1 MTLSRLS
8 DVIGGNTRRGELAV
22 GIYLVPGFPSWSAS
36 LEALRLC
43 VRHDVDFIE
52 FPAISDPPRAR
63 GASERQRAS
72 PAARRPE
79 PQWSPRTGQL
89 IARALR
95 DAEPGS
101 EAQRLEWLLRAPVR
115 VAIVYGS
122 AWPSPAAW
130 SAPSSLRAGVS
141 GYLFETDPPD
151 ITDYA
156 LAAAKDGAVV
166 IPAVDATAAGLSD
179 ADRRVISRGGGFVY
193 ASLGPNTGTRAASL
207 DDLQRKRAEVQS
219 LRPDLPVCAAFGISE
234 PADVEELRGS
244 GACDGVI
251 IGTAAMAKLEAG
263 TSAFAG
269 WLKGIMG
276 AAK

>member
-52 FPAISDPPRAR
+52 FPAISDP
-63 GASERQRAS
+63 
-72 PAARRPE
+72 
-79 PQWSPRTGQL
+79 QWSPRTGPL

-101 EAQRLEWLLRAPVR
+101 EAQWLEWLLRAPVR

-122 AWPSPAAW
+122 AWPSPAVW
-130 SAPSSLRAGVS
+130 SAPPSLRAGVS

-151 ITDYA
+151 VTDYA
-156 LAAAKDGAVV
+156 LAAADDGAVV

-207 DDLQRKRAEVQS
+207 TDLARKRAEVGS
-219 LRPDLPVCAAFGISE
+219 IRPDLPVCAAFGISE

-244 GACDGVI
+244 GGCDGVI
-251 IGTAAMAKLEAG
+251 IGTAAVARLEEG

-269 WLKGIMG
+269 WLKGIMA

>member
-8 DVIGGNTRRGELAV
+8 DVISGNTRRGELAV

-36 LEALRLC
+36 LEALNLC

-52 FPAISDPPRAR
+52 FPAISDPR
-63 GASERQRAS
+63 
-72 PAARRPE
+72 
-79 PQWSPRTGQL
+79 WSPRTGKL

-101 EAQRLEWLLRAPVR
+101 ETQRLEWLLRAPVR

-122 AWPSPAAW
+122 AWPSPTVW
-130 SAPSSLRAGVS
+130 SASPSLRAGVS

-156 LAAAKDGAVV
+156 LAAAEDRAVV

-179 ADRRVISRGGGFVY
+179 GDRRVISHGGGFVY
-193 ASLGPNTGTRAASL
+193 ASLGPSTGTRAASL
-207 DDLQRKRAEVQS
+207 SDLRRKRAEVRS
-219 LRPDLPVCAAFGISE
+219 VRPDLPVCAAFGINE

-244 GACDGVI
+244 GGCDGVI
-251 IGTAAMAKLEAG
+251 IGTAAVAKLEEG
-263 TSAFAG
+263 TAVFAG
-269 WLKGIMG
+269 WLKGIMA

>member
-1 MTLSRLS
+1 MTLCRLS

-36 LEALRLC
+36 LDALSLC

-52 FPAISDPPRAR
+52 FPAISD
-63 GASERQRAS
+63 
-72 PAARRPE
+72 

-130 SAPSSLRAGVS
+130 SAPFSLRTGVS

-156 LAAAKDGAVV
+156 LAAAEDGAVV

-179 ADRRVISRGGGFVY
+179 ADRRVINRGGGFES

-207 DDLQRKRAEVQS
+207 TDLQRKRAEVRS
-219 LRPDLPVCAAFGISE
+219 IRPDLPVCAAFGISA

-244 GACDGVI
+244 GGCDGVI
-251 IGTAAMAKLEAG
+251 IGTAAVAALEAG

-269 WLKGIMG
+269 WLKGIMA

>member
-1 MTLSRLS
+1 MTPSRLS

-36 LEALRLC
+36 LEALTLC

-52 FPAISDPPRAR
+52 FPAISDP
-63 GASERQRAS
+63 
-72 PAARRPE
+72 
-79 PQWSPRTGQL
+79 QWSPRTGEV

-95 DAEPGS
+95 NAEPGS
-101 EAQRLEWLLRAPVR
+101 EDQRLEWLLRAPVR

-122 AWPSPAAW
+122 AWPSPATW
-130 SAPSSLRAGVS
+130 SAPPSLRAGVS

-156 LAAAKDGAVV
+156 LAAAEDGAVV

-179 ADRRVISRGGGFVY
+179 ADRRVISHGGGFVY
-193 ASLGPNTGTRAASL
+193 ASLGPNTGARAASL
-207 DDLQRKRAEVQS
+207 ADLQRKRAEVRS
-219 LRPDLPVCAAFGISE
+219 IRPALPVCAAFGINE

-244 GACDGVI
+244 CDGVV
-251 IGTAAMAKLEAG
+251 IGTAAMAKLEEG

-269 WLKGIMG
+269 WLKGIMA

>member
-8 DVIGGNTRRGELAV
+8 DVIGGNARRGALAV

-36 LEALRLC
+36 LEALSLC

-52 FPAISDPPRAR
+52 FPAISDPR
-63 GASERQRAS
+63 
-72 PAARRPE
+72 
-79 PQWSPRTGQL
+79 WSPRTGQL

-151 ITDYA
+151 ITAYA
-156 LAAAKDGAVV
+156 LAAAEDGAVV

-207 DDLQRKRAEVQS
+207 TDLQRKRAEVQS
-219 LRPDLPVCAAFGISE
+219 IRPDLPVCAAFGISE

-244 GACDGVI
+244 GGCDGVI
-251 IGTAAMAKLEAG
+251 IGTAAVAKLEAG

-269 WLKGIMG
+269 WLKGIMA

>member
-36 LEALRLC
+36 LEALRMC
-43 VRHDVDFIE
+43 VRSDVDFIE
-52 FPAISDPPRAR
+52 FPAISDP
-63 GASERQRAS
+63 
-72 PAARRPE
+72 
-79 PQWSPRTGQL
+79 QWSPRTGRL

-101 EAQRLEWLLRAPVR
+101 EAQWFEWLLRAPVR

-122 AWPSPAAW
+122 AWPSPATW
-130 SAPSSLRAGVS
+130 SAPPASRAGVS

-156 LAAAKDGAVV
+156 LAAAEDGAVV
-166 IPAVDATAAGLSD
+166 IPAVGATAAGLSD

-193 ASLGPNTGTRAASL
+193 TSLGPNTGIRAASL
-207 DDLQRKRAEVQS
+207 ADLQRTREEVRS
-219 LRPDLPVCAAFGISE
+219 IRPDLPVCAAFGISE
-234 PADVEELRGS
+234 RADVEELRGS
-244 GACDGVI
+244 CDGVV
-251 IGTAAMAKLEAG
+251 IGTAAVAKLEEG

-269 WLKGIMG
+269 WLKGIMA

>member
-1 MTLSRLS
+1 MTPSRLS
-8 DVIGGNTRRGELAV
+8 DVISGNARRGELGV

-52 FPAISDPPRAR
+52 FPAISDP
-63 GASERQRAS
+63 E
-72 PAARRPE
+72 
-79 PQWSPRTGQL
+79 WSPRTGAL

-101 EAQRLEWLLRAPVR
+101 EAQWHEWLLRAPVR
-115 VAIVYGS
+115 VAIVYPS
-122 AWPSPAAW
+122 AWPSPTTW
-130 SAPSSLRAGVS
+130 VAPPSLQAGVS

-151 ITDYA
+151 VTDYA
-156 LAAAKDGAVV
+156 LAAAEDGAVV

-179 ADRRVISRGGGFVY
+179 GDRRVITRGGGFVY
-193 ASLGPNTGTRAASL
+193 ASLGPNTGARSASL
-207 DDLQRKRAEVQS
+207 SDLVRKRAEVQS
-219 LRPDLPVCAAFGISE
+219 IRPDLPVCAAFGINE

-244 GACDGVI
+244 GGCDGVI
-251 IGTAAMAKLEAG
+251 IGTAAVARLEEG
-263 TSAFAG
+263 TSVFAD
-269 WLKGIMG
+269 WLKGIMA

>member
-1 MTLSRLS
+1 MTLCRLS

-52 FPAISDPPRAR
+52 FPAISDPR
-63 GASERQRAS
+63 
-72 PAARRPE
+72 
-79 PQWSPRTGQL
+79 WSPRTGRL
-89 IARALR
+89 IARALT

-101 EAQRLEWLLRAPVR
+101 EAQRIEWLLRAPVR

-122 AWPSPAAW
+122 AWPAPAAW
-130 SAPSSLRAGVS
+130 SAPSSLRVGVS
-141 GYLFETDPPD
+141 GYLFENDPPN

-156 LAAAKDGAVV
+156 LAAAEDGAVV

-179 ADRRVISRGGGFVY
+179 ADRRVITRGGGFVY

-207 DDLQRKRAEVQS
+207 SDLQRKRAEVQAI
-219 LRPDLPVCAAFGISE
+219 RPDLPVCAAFGISE
-234 PADVEELRGS
+234 PADVDELRGS
-244 GACDGVI
+244 GGCDGVI
-251 IGTAAMAKLEAG
+251 IGTAAVAKLEAG
-263 TSAFAG
+263 TSAFTG
-269 WLKGIMG
+269 WLKGIMA

>member
-22 GIYLVPGFPSWSAS
+22 GIYLIPGFPSWSAS

-52 FPAISDPPRAR
+52 FPVISA
-63 GASERQRAS
+63 
-72 PAARRPE
+72 
-79 PQWSPRTGQL
+79 PQWSPRTGRQ

-95 DAEPGS
+95 EAEPGS
-101 EAQRLEWLLRAPVR
+101 EAQWLEWLLRAPVR
-115 VAIVYGS
+115 VAIVYRS

-130 SAPSSLRAGVS
+130 SAPPSLRAGVS

-151 ITDYA
+151 VTDYA
-156 LAAAKDGAVV
+156 LAAAEDGAVV

-207 DDLQRKRAEVQS
+207 SDLARKRAAVQS
-219 LRPDLPVCAAFGISE
+219 FRPDLPVCAAFGISE

-244 GACDGVI
+244 GGCDGVI
-251 IGTAAMAKLEAG
+251 IGSAAVAKLEEG

-269 WLKGIMG
+269 WLKGVMA

>member
-1 MTLSRLS
+1 MTPSRLS
-8 DVIGGNTRRGELAV
+8 DVIGGTTRRGELAV

-36 LEALRLC
+36 LEALTLC
-43 VRHDVDFIE
+43 VRHGVDFIE
-52 FPAISDPPRAR
+52 FPAISDP
-63 GASERQRAS
+63 
-72 PAARRPE
+72 
-79 PQWSPRTGQL
+79 QWSPRTGEV

-95 DAEPGS
+95 NAEPGS
-101 EAQRLEWLLRAPVR
+101 EVQRLDWLVRAPVR

-130 SAPSSLRAGVS
+130 SASPSLRAGVS

-156 LAAAKDGAVV
+156 LAAAEDGAVV

-179 ADRRVISRGGGFVY
+179 ADRRVISHGGGFVY
-193 ASLGPNTGTRAASL
+193 ASLGPNTGARAASL
-207 DDLQRKRAEVQS
+207 TDLQRKRAEVRS
-219 LRPDLPVCAAFGISE
+219 IRPELPVCAAFGINE

-244 GACDGVI
+244 CDGVV
-251 IGTAAMAKLEAG
+251 IGTAAIAKLEEG

-269 WLKGIMG
+269 WLKGIMA

>member
-8 DVIGGNTRRGELAV
+8 DVIGGTSRRGELAV

-36 LEALRLC
+36 LEALTLC
-43 VRHDVDFIE
+43 VRHGVDFIE
-52 FPAISDPPRAR
+52 FPAISD
-63 GASERQRAS
+63 AS
-72 PAARRPE
+72 
-79 PQWSPRTGQL
+79 WSPRTGPL

-101 EAQRLEWLLRAPVR
+101 ETRWLEWLLHAPVR

-122 AWPSPAAW
+122 VWPAPGVW
-130 SAPSSLRAGVS
+130 SAPPSRRAGVS

-151 ITDYA
+151 VTDYA
-156 LAAAKDGAVV
+156 LAAAEDSAVV

-179 ADRRVISRGGGFVY
+179 GDRRVITRGGGFVY
-193 ASLGPNTGTRAASL
+193 ASLGPNTGARAASL
-207 DDLQRKRAEVQS
+207 TDLQRKRAEVQAI
-219 LRPDLPVCAAFGISE
+219 RPDLPVCAAFGINE

-244 GACDGVI
+244 GGCDGVI
-251 IGTAAMAKLEAG
+251 IGTAAVARLVAG
-263 TSAFAG
+263 TPAFAG
-269 WLKGIMG
+269 WLKGIMA

>member
-1 MTLSRLS
+1 MTPSRLS

-36 LEALRLC
+36 LEALSLC
-43 VRHDVDFIE
+43 VRHGVDFVE
-52 FPAISDPPRAR
+52 FPAILD
-63 GASERQRAS
+63 
-72 PAARRPE
+72 

-89 IARALR
+89 IGRALR

-101 EAQRLEWLLRAPVR
+101 EAQWLEWLLRAPVR

-122 AWPSPAAW
+122 AWPSPAVW
-130 SAPSSLRAGVS
+130 SAAPWLHAGVS

-156 LAAAKDGAVV
+156 LAAAEDGAVV
-166 IPAVDATAAGLSD
+166 IPALDATAAGLSD
-179 ADRRVISRGGGFVY
+179 GDRRVISHGGGFVY
-193 ASLGPNTGTRAASL
+193 ASLGPNTGTRSASL
-207 DDLQRKRAEVQS
+207 TDLQRKRAEIQS
-219 LRPDLPVCAAFGISE
+219 FRPDLPVCAAFGINE

-244 GACDGVI
+244 GGCDGVI
-251 IGTAAMAKLEAG
+251 IGTAAVAKLEEG

-269 WLKGIMG
+269 WLKGIMA